1 MRMKKFYMPTL
12 REVPAEAETPSHQLL
27 LRAAM
32 IRKSA
37 SGIYTFL
44 PMGLRV
50 VQKIERVVRE
60 EMDRAGSQEIRMSAI
75 QPKEIWEESGR
86 WRTFGP
92 EMFKLNDRNER
103 EFCLGPT
110 AEEYFTS
117 LVRDDL
123 KSYKQLPLNLYQ
135 IQWKYRDEKRP
146 RFGINRSREFLM
158 KDAYSFDAD
167 WKGLEASY
175 QEMWDAYVKVFDRLG
190 LDYRVVLGD
199 SGAMGGNISHE
210 FIALSEVGEGVIVYC
225 SECEYAATDE
235 KAAMKKEALEAEEA
249 LPMELIDTPEVKT
262 IEDLEKYTGVPKR
275 KMAKAICLKAGDEPI
290 LVFVPGERELNLSKL
305 VAYLQIP
312 EHELEMLDDQAI
324 EEISGAEAGFT
335 GPVGLKKK
343 VRVIIDQALT
353 KRANLLC
360 GANQT
365 GKHLKNVNF
374 GRDFTGEIAEDLW
387 MVEDHDCC
395 PECGAPLQFARGIEV
410 GNIFQL
416 GTKYSES
423 MNASYLDEMGQAKPF
438 NMGSYGIGITR
449 AVSAIVEQNHDEK
462 GIIWPLKTAPYHA
475 IITVINSKKEEQRAL
490 AESIYQDLE
499 KEGVELLLD
508 NRDERPGV
516 KFNDRDLIGI
526 PLRITVGKKAD
537 QGIVEYSTR
546 KEMVNEEISV
556 QEAMHR
562 VMEAVDAVKKE

>member
-44 PMGLRV
+44 PLGLRV

-60 EMDRAGSQEIRMSAI
+60 EMDRAGAQEIRMSAI

-117 LVRDDL
+117 LIRDNL
-123 KSYKQLPLNLYQ
+123 KSYKQLPLNIYQ

-167 WKGLEASY
+167 VKGLEASY

-199 SGAMGGNISHE
+199 SGAMGGNVSHE

-235 KAAMKKEALEAEEA
+235 KAAMKKEAFEAEEP
-249 LPMELIDTPEVKT
+249 LPLELIDTPEVKT
-262 IEDLEKYTGVPKR
+262 IEDLEQFTGIPKN
-275 KMAKAICLKAGDEPI
+275 KMCKAICLKAGDEPI
-290 LVFVPGERELNLSKL
+290 LVFVPGERELNMSKL

-312 EHELEMLDDQAI
+312 EHELEMLDDPTI
-324 EEISGAEAGFT
+324 EEITGAQAGFT

-343 VRVIIDQALT
+343 VRVIVDQALS

-360 GANQT
+360 GGNQT

-374 GRDFTGEIAEDLW
+374 GRDFTGEVAEDFW
-387 MVEDHDCC
+387 MVEEGDFC

-423 MNASYLDEMGQAKPF
+423 MNASYLDEMGQAKPLI
-438 NMGSYGIGITR
+438 MGSYGIGITR

-462 GIIWPLKTAPYHA
+462 GIIWPLKTAPYHV
-475 IITVINSKKEEQRAL
+475 IITVVNSKKEDQRAL

-499 KEGVELLLD
+499 KEGVECLLD
-508 NRDERPGV
+508 DRDERPGV

-546 KEMVNEEISV
+546 REMVNEEIPV
-556 QEAMHR
+556 QEAIYR
-562 VMEAVDAVKKE
+562 IVQAVEALSNQ

>member
-1 MRMKKFYMPTL
+1 MKKFYMPTL

-249 LPMELIDTPEVKT
+249 LPMELIGTPEVKT

-374 GRDFTGEIAEDLW
+374 GRDYTGEIAEDLW
-387 MVEDHDCC
+387 MVEDRDCC

-438 NMGSYGIGITR
+438 IMGSYGIGITR

-562 VMEAVDAVKKE
+562 VMEAVDAAKKE

>member
-44 PMGLRV
+44 PLGLRV

-60 EMDRAGSQEIRMSAI
+60 EMDRAGAQEIRMSAI

-117 LVRDDL
+117 LIRDNL
-123 KSYKQLPLNLYQ
+123 KSYKQLPLNIYQ

-167 WKGLEASY
+167 VKGLEASY

-199 SGAMGGNISHE
+199 SGAMGGNVSHE

-235 KAAMKKEALEAEEA
+235 KAAMKKEAFEAEEP
-249 LPMELIDTPEVKT
+249 LPLELIDTPEVKT
-262 IEDLEKYTGVPKR
+262 IEDLEKFTGIPKS
-275 KMAKAICLKAGDEPI
+275 KMCKAICLKAGDEPL
-290 LVFVPGERELNLSKL
+290 LVFVPGERELNMSKL

-312 EHELEMLDDQAI
+312 EHELEMLDDPTI
-324 EEISGAEAGFT
+324 EEITGAQAGFT

-343 VRVIIDQALT
+343 VRVIVDQALS

-360 GANQT
+360 GGNQT
-365 GKHLKNVNF
+365 GKHFKNVNF
-374 GRDFTGEIAEDLW
+374 GRDFTGEVAEDLW
-387 MVEDHDCC
+387 MVEEGDFC

-416 GTKYSES
+416 GTKYSQS
-423 MNASYLDEMGQAKPF
+423 MNASYLDEMGQAKPLI
-438 NMGSYGIGITR
+438 MGSYGIGITR
-449 AVSAIVEQNHDEK
+449 AVSAIVEQNHDEN

-475 IITVINSKKEEQRAL
+475 VITVVNSKKEDQRAL

-499 KEGVELLLD
+499 KEGVECLLD
-508 NRDERPGV
+508 DRDERPGV

-546 KEMVNEEISV
+546 REMVNEEIPV
-556 QEAMHR
+556 QEAIYR
-562 VMEAVDAVKKE
+562 IVQAVEALSNQ

>member
-1 MRMKKFYMPTL
+1 MKKFYMPTL

-262 IEDLEKYTGVPKR
+262 IEDLEKFTGVPKR

-324 EEISGAEAGFT
+324 EEITGAEAGFT

-387 MVEDHDCC
+387 MVEDYDCC

-438 NMGSYGIGITR
+438 IMGSYGIGITR

-537 QGIVEYSTR
+537 EGIVEYSTR

-562 VMEAVDAVKKE
+562 VMEAVDAAKKE